1 MATIRPFRAVRPTKE
16 KANLVASRSYL
27 SYSNE
32 TLKEKLDNNP
42 FTFLHIINP
51 DYNDKTKKY
60 GTEKFNLVKQKF
72 TDFNSE
78 GTLFQDE
85 KQSIYIY
92 SQKKKK
98 KTFTG
103 IITAASVDD
112 YLNGNIKVHEQT
124 ITKREKIFKDY
135 LQITGFNADPVLL
148 SYSDNKNINSIVSNK
163 MLERSEYEFTTT
175 NKVSHKL
182 WKIDD
187 EQIINKIVS
196 EFKNI
201 EDIYIADGH
210 HRSASSSLLCEN
222 LRKENPNY
230 NPEDNFNFFMSFL
243 IPESQLNIINFNRLI
258 KHTNGFT
265 ELELISEIEKSY
277 SIKNKEENIYS
288 PILKDE
294 IAMYLGGK
302 WYSLIA
308 HSKKYNSTFESLDP
322 SILSENILSPI
333 LGITDEKIDKN
344 ITFLDGT
351 IPLADLKTQVD
362 SGEYKVAFILKPID
376 INSLKKV
383 ADNNEIMP
391 PKSTYVEPKLRS
403 GLTIYKL
410 Y

>member
-1 MATIRPFRAVRPTKE
+1 MATIRPFRAVRPTRNKV
-16 KANLVASRSYL
+16 NLVASRSYL
-27 SYSNE
+27 SYSDE

-85 KQSIYIY
+85 KKSVYIY
-92 SQKKKK
+92 SQKNKN

-124 ITKREKIFKDY
+124 ITKRQKIFKDY

-187 EQIINKIVS
+187 KQIINKIIS

-230 NPEDNFNFFMSFL
+230 NPKDNFNFFMSFL

-277 SIKNKEENIYS
+277 SIKNKGGNIYS

-333 LGITDEKIDKN
+333 LGITDEKTDKN

-351 IPLADLKTQVD
+351 IPLSDLKTQVD

>member
-1 MATIRPFRAVRPTKE
+1 MATIRPFRAVRPTRDKV
-16 KANLVASRSYL
+16 NLVASRSYL
-27 SYSNE
+27 SYSDE

-51 DYNDKTKKY
+51 DYNHKTKKY

-72 TDFNSE
+72 TNFNSE

-85 KQSIYIY
+85 KKSIYVY
-92 SQKKKK
+92 SQKKKN

-103 IITAASVDD
+103 IIAAASVDD

-148 SYSDNKNINSIVSNK
+148 SYSDNENINLIVSNK

-175 NKVSHKL
+175 NKISHKL

-187 EQIINKIVS
+187 KQIINKIVS

-230 NPEDNFNFFMSFL
+230 NPEDNSNFFMSFL

-258 KHTNGFT
+258 NHTNGFSVQ
-265 ELELISEIEKSY
+265 EIISRIEKSY
-277 SIKNKEENIYS
+277 SIQNKGENIYS

-294 IAMYLGGK
+294 ISMYLEGK

-308 HSKKYNSTFESLDP
+308 NPRKYNSRSESLDP
-322 SILSENILSPI
+322 SILSESILSPI
-333 LGITDEKIDKN
+333 LGITDERTDKN

-351 IPLADLKTQVD
+351 IPLSEIRKKVD
-362 SGEYKVAFILKPID
+362 SGEYKIAFILKPID
-376 INSLKKV
+376 IDSLKKV

>member
-1 MATIRPFRAVRPTKE
+1 MAIIRPFRAVRPTRD

-27 SYSNE
+27 SYSDE

-51 DYNDKTKKY
+51 DYNNKKKY
-60 GTEKFNLVKQKF
+60 GTEKFKLVKQKF
-72 TDFNSE
+72 ADFNSD

-85 KQSIYIY
+85 KQSVYIY
-92 SQKKKK
+92 SQEKDNNI
-98 KTFTG
+98 FTG
-103 IITAASVDD
+103 IITATSVDD
-112 YLNGNIKVHEQT
+112 YLNGNIKIHEQT
-124 ITKREKIFKDY
+124 ITKREEVFKDY
-135 LQITGFNADPVLL
+135 LQITGFNSEPVMLT
-148 SYSDNKNINSIVSNK
+148 YSDNENINSIVSNK

-175 NKVSHKL
+175 NKVCHKL

-187 EQIINKIVS
+187 EKVINKIVS

-201 EDIYIADGH
+201 KDIYIADGH

-265 ELELISEIEKSY
+265 EQEIISEIEKSY
-277 SIKNKEENIYS
+277 SIKNKGKNIYS
-288 PILKDE
+288 PNLKDE
-294 IAMYLGGK
+294 ISMYLEGK
-302 WYSLIA
+302 WYSLIS

-333 LGITDEKIDKN
+333 LGITDEKTDKN

-351 IPLADLKTQVD
+351 IPLSEIKTKVD
-362 SGEYKVAFILKPID
+362 SGEYKVAFILKPINID
-376 INSLKKV
+376 SLKKV
-383 ADNNEIMP
+383 ADNKEIMP

>member
-1 MATIRPFRAVRPTKE
+1 MATIRPFRAVRPTRD

-27 SYSNE
+27 SYSDE

-51 DYNDKTKKY
+51 DYKDKTKKY

-85 KQSIYIY
+85 KKSVYIY
-92 SQKKKK
+92 SQKKKN

-103 IITAASVDD
+103 IITAAAVDD

-148 SYSDNKNINSIVSNK
+148 SYSDNENINLIVSNK

-182 WKIDD
+182 WKINDK
-187 EQIINKIVS
+187 QIINKIIS

-201 EDIYIADGH
+201 KDIYIADGH
-210 HRSASSSLLCEN
+210 HRSASSSLLCKN

-243 IPESQLNIINFNRLI
+243 IPESQLNIINFNRLV

-265 ELELISEIEKSY
+265 EQEIISEIEKSY
-277 SIKNKEENIYS
+277 FIKNKGENIYS

-294 IAMYLGGK
+294 ISMYLEGK
-302 WYSLIA
+302 WYSLIS

-333 LGITDEKIDKN
+333 LGITDEKTDKN

-351 IPLADLKTQVD
+351 IPLSDIKAKID

-376 INSLKKV
+376 IDSLKNV
-383 ADNNEIMP
+383 ANNNEIMP